1 MSALTPRPGIM
12 KIAPYVPGK
21 DSIDGK
27 ETIAKLSSNEGAL
40 GPSPKAMAAY
50 AKAASE
56 LHRYPDGDTAK
67 LRKALGRHYGLDPA
81 RIVCGAGS
89 DEILNLLVRAYCG
102 PGDELLYSQYGFLM
116 YAINALGVG
125 ATPVAAPAKGYGSDI
140 DAMLA
145 AVTDKTRIVCLANPN
160 NPTGTYVSKDDVRRL
175 HAGLPKNVLLII
187 DAAYAEYVSRND
199 YESGVELVDQAEN
212 VVMTRTF
219 SKIYGLGGLRLGW
232 MYGPAG
238 IVDVMSRLRQPFN
251 EARARAGAERRQLRA
266 GRLRL
271 EGTRRRGQRMADER
285 RPDPAPRGGLRP
297 ARAPAHHGGNRGRGE
312 GGAGFAGPLR
322 GGEMTEPLFD
332 KIALI
337 GIGLIGGSI
346 ALEARKRGLARSIVA
361 ATRSPETAALAN
373 RLKLADHC
381 GTDLAE
387 ACKDAD
393 LVIVC
398 TPVGACGAATKAI
411 ASSLKPGCIVSDV
424 GSVKQTVIADMAP
437 HIPKGVHFV
446 PAHPVAGTENSG
458 PEAAL
463 LDLFQGRWC
472 ILTPLP
478 DSDEAAVA
486 RLEAFWTGLGSQVE
500 RIDAKDHDR
509 ILAITSHLP
518 HLIAYTIVG
527 TADDLGGHL
536 NSEVLK
542 FAAGGFR
549 DFTRI
554 AASDPTMWRDVFMN
568 NREAVLEVLQRFQE
582 DLFYLQRAIR
592 WGEGDKLFDL
602 FTRTR
607 EIRRALIHL
616 NQA

>member
-56 LHRYPDGDTAK
+56 LHRYPDGDTAR
-67 LRKALGRHYGLDPA
+67 LRAALGRHYGLDPA

-125 ATPVAAPAKGYGSDI
+125 ATPVAAPARGYGSDI

-145 AVTDKTRIVCLANPN
+145 AVTDRTRIVCLANPN

-251 EARARAGAERRQLRA
+251 VNSAAQIAGIAALEDISHTDASRTNNDIWLPWLSAELTKLGLEPVPSVGNFVLVGFGSKERAVAANEWL
-266 GRLRL
+266 
-271 EGTRRRGQRMADER
+271 MND
-285 RPDPAPRGGLRP
+285 
-297 ARAPAHHGGNRGRGE
+297 
-312 GGAGFAGPLR
+312 
-322 GGEMTEPLFD
+322 
-332 KIALI
+332 
-337 GIGLIGGSI
+337 GLIPRLVAGYGLPEHLRI
-346 ALEARKRGLARSIVA
+346 TVGTEAEVKAVQASLARFVA
-361 ATRSPETAALAN
+361 A
-373 RLKLADHC
+373 K
-381 GTDLAE
+381 
-387 ACKDAD
+387 
-393 LVIVC
+393 
-398 TPVGACGAATKAI
+398 
-411 ASSLKPGCIVSDV
+411 
-424 GSVKQTVIADMAP
+424 
-437 HIPKGVHFV
+437 
-446 PAHPVAGTENSG
+446 
-458 PEAAL
+458 
-463 LDLFQGRWC
+463 
-472 ILTPLP
+472 
-478 DSDEAAVA
+478 
-486 RLEAFWTGLGSQVE
+486 
-500 RIDAKDHDR
+500 
-509 ILAITSHLP
+509 
-518 HLIAYTIVG
+518 
-527 TADDLGGHL
+527 
-536 NSEVLK
+536 
-542 FAAGGFR
+542 
-549 DFTRI
+549 
-554 AASDPTMWRDVFMN
+554 
-568 NREAVLEVLQRFQE
+568 
-582 DLFYLQRAIR
+582 
-592 WGEGDKLFDL
+592 
-602 FTRTR
+602 
-607 EIRRALIHL
+607 
-616 NQA
+616 